1 MLIVWYFSVGL
12 RLMPSGVMQG
22 LDDAVEVRQSCDAY
36 TSTRATTNH
45 HFHSIN
51 PPSSILSFPSLE
63 LILYITSLDSI
74 IYRLSDT
81 TSRGTQ
87 EAAASPAAQLPL
99 LGHRL
104 RISPFDGDP
113 SLGKSEESYCKD
125 GRTSISSGPGRLPIR
140 A

>member
-1 MLIVWYFSVGL
+1 MRCVHVYL
-12 RLMPSGVMQG
+12 RNNKSP
-22 LDDAVEVRQSCDAY
+22 RP
-36 TSTRATTNH
+36 
-45 HFHSIN
+45 FIN
-51 PPSSILSFPSLE
+51 PPPSILSFPSLKS
-63 LILYITSLDSI
+63 ILYIKSLDSI

-81 TSRGTQ
+81 TFRGTR

-104 RISPFDGDP
+104 RISPFDGDL
-113 SLGKSEESYCKD
+113 SLRKSEGSSCED